1 MVVVDAQHHFCN
13 QRQAVGDLLRVLKP
27 GGRLVIEEPDIR
39 RLVVKFVA
47 LGEKVAL
54 MRSHFYSV
62 EQIRDMV
69 TEHGLIGSIKRDGI
83 FIAWIMIDK

>member
-1 MVVVDAQHHFCN
+1 MVVDALHHFCN
-13 QRQAVGDLLRVLKP
+13 QREAVGDLLRVVKP
-27 GGRLVIEEPDIR
+27 GGRLVIAEPDIR

-69 TEHGLIGSIKRDGI
+69 TEHGLTASIERDGI
-83 FIAWIMIDK
+83 FTAWIVVDK